1 MHTKGKQMTTI
12 RFHIHDTQ
20 IPLMTSDAIQFETP
34 SAMTPKTG
42 ILSRLMSH
50 VQPGQFL
57 R

>member
-1 MHTKGKQMTTI
+1 MTTI